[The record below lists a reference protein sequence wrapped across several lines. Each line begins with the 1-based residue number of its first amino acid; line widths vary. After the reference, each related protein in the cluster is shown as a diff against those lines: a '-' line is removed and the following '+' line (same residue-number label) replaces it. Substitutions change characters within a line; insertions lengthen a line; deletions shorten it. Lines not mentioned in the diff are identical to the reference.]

1 MIALDTN
8 VLARYLLNDDQVQSA
23 EAETL
28 LASGESFY
36 VPLTVWLELA
46 WVLECYDCS
55 AGEITKAVRHL
66 LGLPNLQTCEVVALL
81 RALDWHEHG
90 MDFADALHLALSG
103 RATSLASFDRSLA
116 RKAKALGAQPAI
128 HEPGR
133 P

>member
-8 VLARYLLNDDQVQSA
+8 ILARYLLNDDEVQSA
-23 EAETL
+23 EAEKL
-28 LASGESFY
+28 LAGGESFY

-46 WVLECYDCS
+46 WVLDCYDCS
-55 AGEITKAVRHL
+55 ASEIAKAVRHL
-66 LGLPNLQTCEVVALL
+66 LGLPNLQTSEVVALL
-81 RALDWHEHG
+81 RALDWHEQG

-103 RATSLASFDRSLA
+103 RATSLASFDRRLA
-116 RKAKALGAQPAI
+116 KVARTLGVQPPV